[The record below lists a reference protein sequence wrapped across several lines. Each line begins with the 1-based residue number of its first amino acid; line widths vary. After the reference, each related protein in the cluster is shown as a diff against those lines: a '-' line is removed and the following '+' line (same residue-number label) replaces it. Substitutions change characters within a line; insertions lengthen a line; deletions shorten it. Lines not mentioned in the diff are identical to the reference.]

1 MCVCVCVYVCGGGS
15 RVQAALRG
23 MAATYLAEH
32 PDQFRPFLTNDDGDP
47 MTAGRDEHVRRAAGR
62 PVLR

>member
-1 MCVCVCVYVCGGGS
+1 
-15 RVQAALRG
+15 

-47 MTAGRDEHVRRAAGR
+47 MTAGGDEHVRRAAGR